1 MKVKVEIELDTDS
14 QDDKELLE
22 SLVYSIEQYYQP
34 EERNEVDETTTD

>member
-22 SLVYSIEQYYQP
+22 SLVYSIEQYYQS
-34 EERNEVDETTTD
+34 DEKDEDDE